1 MKESDIYQ
9 SGGCTFYPDCL
20 NCPFPEC
27 LIDAYPSVLSELR
40 KVGARELARQGKSV
54 NKIAEG
60 LGVSRRQ
67 VANYLKDLEIELL
80 TKP

>member
-1 MKESDIYQ
+1 MRDSDIYQ

-40 KVGARELARQGKSV
+40 KVEARELARQGKSV
-54 NKIAEG
+54 SEIAKK
-60 LGVSRRQ
+60 LGMFYESIRR
-67 VANYLKDLEIELL
+67 YLHNEML
-80 TKP
+80 TI